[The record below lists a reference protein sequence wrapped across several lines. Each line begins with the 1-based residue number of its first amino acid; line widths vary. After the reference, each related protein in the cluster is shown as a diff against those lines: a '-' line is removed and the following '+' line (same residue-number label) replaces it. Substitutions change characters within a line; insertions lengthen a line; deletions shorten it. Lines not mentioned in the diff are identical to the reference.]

1 MFNIRRIEPAFKED
15 MYGFTQSLLSY
26 INGETNKTPDSE
38 KLRDITHRAYHQ
50 GAVADQKIAQHALF
64 IIYQSVLA
72 HPLSAPAS
80 RQYDPAL
87 LEIKKSSRMNGWN
100 MSSGNF
106 LYPKR

>member
-87 LEIKKSSRMNGWN
+87 LEIKKIIENEWLEHEFGQLS
-100 MSSGNF
+100 
-106 LYPKR
+106 LPKR